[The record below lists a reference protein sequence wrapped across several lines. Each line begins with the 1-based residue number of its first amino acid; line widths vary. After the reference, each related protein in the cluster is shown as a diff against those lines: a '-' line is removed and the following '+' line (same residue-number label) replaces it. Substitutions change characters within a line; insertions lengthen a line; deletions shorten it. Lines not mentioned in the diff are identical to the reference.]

1 MKAAEL
7 RELTTEELV
16 DRQDEAG
23 REQFELRV
31 RRAGAEESVQPL
43 KARALR
49 REIARIKTVMR
60 ERQDVTNHG

>member
-1 MKAAEL
+1 MNAAKL
-7 RELTTEELV
+7 REMTTEELA
-16 DRQDEAG
+16 DRMDEAG

-43 KARALR
+43 KARTLR

-60 ERQDVTNHG
+60 ERQDEKHHG